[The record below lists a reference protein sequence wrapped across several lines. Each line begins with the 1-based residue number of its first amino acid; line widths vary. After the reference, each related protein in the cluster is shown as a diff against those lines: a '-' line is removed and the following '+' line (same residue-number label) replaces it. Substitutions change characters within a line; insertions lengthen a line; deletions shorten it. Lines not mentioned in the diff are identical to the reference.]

1 MDFCLDSLYHL
12 YSRSEVSV
20 SLILISPKRSV
31 NIFGSSFISS
41 SERTSGRWL
50 PYMLWRRRC
59 SWTTNSARCDAI
71 NHFQSF
77 QAIPLSGCA
86 AIIFIHITSAV
97 STAFYSQ
104 VKLQANEHFLQDNL
118 ECKIPQLDL
127 TFKWGRKV
135 VLEAINLFTLTLLR
149 IAPLHLFQIWT

>member
-1 MDFCLDSLYHL
+1 MDFCLDSLYQL
-12 YSRSEVSV
+12 YSRSEASV
-20 SLILISPKRSV
+20 DLILISPKRSV
-31 NIFGSSFISS
+31 NIFGRSFISS

-50 PYMLWRRRC
+50 PYLLWRRRC
-59 SWTTNSARCDAI
+59 NWTTKSARWDAI
-71 NHFQSF
+71 DHFQAF
-77 QAIPLSGCA
+77 QAISLSGCA

-104 VKLQANEHFLQDNL
+104 VKLQTNEHFLQENL

>member
-1 MDFCLDSLYHL
+1 MFRADFWALASIYAVKKTVQLNNEFCQ
-12 YSRSEVSV
+12 V
-20 SLILISPKRSV
+20 
-31 NIFGSSFISS
+31 
-41 SERTSGRWL
+41 
-50 PYMLWRRRC
+50 RC
-59 SWTTNSARCDAI
+59 N
-71 NHFQSF
+71 QSF